1 MGQGIL
7 RSERGHALSGSCTIV
22 VNLYDG
28 SRQPIRPSE
37 EPLLTLR
44 DGAQRTRLSKFLKSN
59 TIRIGEVP
67 VHGNLD
73 DRYTVLASA
82 RRHQDAGF
90 FPVPVAEGGEHAVDL
105 MLVHREAAPRFR
117 DVRWDGLPSAAP
129 ELYRLLTAGDAA
141 LARQQYEQLME
152 YSPSCLACLLNI
164 TTAIETL
171 PLPAGERLLPLFRR
185 IDLRRIEDASLAT
198 GVRQDRFFAYAGKA
212 LIDIIQGHMGN
223 GKRLFATADASLHPG
238 ADQSWKE
245 VRFGEANL
253 QFTVHSADTS
263 SFDGMECVK
272 VEVDMDYY
280 RDLGAHFFLE
290 VVPNSVSGL
299 FGAPQRTD
307 PAKVYA
313 LRWMAARNAEKPEEF
328 NPPYTLEAQ
337 G

>member
-1 MGQGIL
+1 MAGT
-7 RSERGHALSGSCTIV
+7 CTII

-28 SRQPIRPSE
+28 SRQPIRPSQ
-37 EPLLTLR
+37 EPLLSLR
-44 DGAQRTRLSKFLKSN
+44 DGAQRTRFSKFLKGN

-90 FPVPVAEGGEHAVDL
+90 FPVPVADGAEHTVNL
-105 MLVHREAAPRFR
+105 MLVQRDAAPRFR
-117 DVRWDGLPSAAP
+117 RVRWDGLPAAAP
-129 ELYRLLTAGDAA
+129 ELYRLLTAEDAA
-141 LARQQYEQLME
+141 LARQEYEQLME

-185 IDLRRIEDASLAT
+185 IDLRRIEDATLAT

-212 LIDIIQGHMGN
+212 LVDIIQSHTGN
-223 GKRLFATADASLHPG
+223 GEKLFDTADASLHPG
-238 ADQSWKE
+238 ADASWKE

-253 QFTVHSADTS
+253 QFTIHSGDTRTV
-263 SFDGMECVK
+263 DGMECVK

-290 VVPNSVSGL
+290 VVPNSISGV
-299 FGAPQRTD
+299 FGAPRRTD
-307 PAKVYA
+307 PAQVYA
-313 LRWMAARNAEKPEEF
+313 LRWMAARNAKKPEDF
-328 NPPYTLEAQ
+328 NPPYTLEA
-337 G
+337 